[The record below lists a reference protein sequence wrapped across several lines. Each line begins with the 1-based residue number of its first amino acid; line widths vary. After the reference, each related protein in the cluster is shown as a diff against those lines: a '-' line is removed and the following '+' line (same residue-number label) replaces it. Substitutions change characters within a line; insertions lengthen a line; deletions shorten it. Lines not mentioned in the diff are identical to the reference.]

1 MNLLQEVIKT
11 LVDQSFCGL
20 ICLPFFTGNSFVR
33 ASPDTDKSGCSRN
46 SSDITGTVHD
56 GHKVW
61 SMYQSGLNKI

>member
-1 MNLLQEVIKT
+1 MNLLQEFITT
-11 LVDQSFCGL
+11 LVDQSLWVDLFA
-20 ICLPFFTGNSFVR
+20 FFTGNSFVR

-61 SMYQSGLNKI
+61 SMYQSVLNKI